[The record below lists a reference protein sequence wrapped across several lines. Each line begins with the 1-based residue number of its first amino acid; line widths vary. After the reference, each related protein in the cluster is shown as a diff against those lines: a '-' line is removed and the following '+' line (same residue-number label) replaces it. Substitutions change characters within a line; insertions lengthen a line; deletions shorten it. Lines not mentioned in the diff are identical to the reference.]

1 MASTRTPGHLMTVRV
16 MLFNLHGDEDKKGA
30 NGVDALKVYRQDEDH
45 VIKLRRMNADSY
57 WHVDAF
63 NELFGDRTPYEILGA
78 GECHGRG
85 ARPAR
90 PPSPAHQV

>member
-57 WHVDAF
+57 WYVDAF
-63 NELFGDRTPYEILGA
+63 NLTVAVRIKRDTMFSGGVTYDT
-78 GECHGRG
+78 
-85 ARPAR
+85 
-90 PPSPAHQV
+90 

>member
-16 MLFNLHGDEDKKGA
+16 MLFNLHGDKDKKGA

-57 WHVDAF
+57 
-63 NELFGDRTPYEILGA
+63 
-78 GECHGRG
+78 
-85 ARPAR
+85 
-90 PPSPAHQV
+90 

>member
-1 MASTRTPGHLMTVRV
+1 MASTRTPGHLMIVRV

-57 WHVDAF
+57 
-63 NELFGDRTPYEILGA
+63 
-78 GECHGRG
+78 
-85 ARPAR
+85 
-90 PPSPAHQV
+90 

>member
-57 WHVDAF
+57 WYVNAF
-63 NELFGDRTPYEILGA
+63 ILTVAVEAAQRRLQLRQLG
-78 GECHGRG
+78 
-85 ARPAR
+85 
-90 PPSPAHQV
+90 